1 MEQVLPFTFAL
12 MILGT
17 GSYSADNETTSQ
29 ESKPEHSQNNLIE
42 TEHIQTIYI
51 LFMLCFD

>member
-1 MEQVLPFTFAL
+1 MKQVLPFTFAL

-29 ESKPEHSQNNLIE
+29 EPKSEQFKNDLIE
-42 TEHIQTIYI
+42 TEHE
-51 LFMLCFD
+51 

>member
-42 TEHIQTIYI
+42 TCLLYTSPSPR
-51 LFMLCFD
+51 DA

>member
-1 MEQVLPFTFAL
+1 MEQGLPFTFVL

-29 ESKPEHSQNNLIE
+29 ESKPEQSQNNLIE
-42 TEHIQTIYI
+42 TEHE
-51 LFMLCFD
+51 

>member
-17 GSYSADNETTSQ
+17 GIARIMKRHRKNRSPNTPKTT
-29 ESKPEHSQNNLIE
+29 
-42 TEHIQTIYI
+42 
-51 LFMLCFD
+51 

>member
-17 GSYSADNETTSQ
+17 GSYREDNETTSQ
-29 ESKPEHSQNNLIE
+29 EPKPEQSQNDLIE
-42 TEHIQTIYI
+42 TEHE
-51 LFMLCFD
+51 